1 MTYGVIVMVGASV
14 ALAAGL
20 ISLRLPGPIAQPV
33 PDRWHKKSTPVT
45 GGVAL
50 LLGLLL
56 ALAAGA
62 AAGDAPPSVAY
73 IAVGATAAFT
83 IGFLDD
89 KRSIGPRAKFVGQI
103 AVAAGTAAAIHPHW
117 LPIAAA
123 IPLGT
128 FVLVAAM
135 NSFNFLDN
143 IDGLAAGV
151 AGIAAGALALTTLFA
166 GGLAPRLLG
175 CAAAGACLGFL
186 PLNYRPHRPASFFMG
201 DSGSHLLGLVVA
213 ASALVATPGG
223 AGGVAAT
230 VLAPLLILALPI
242 IDTSLVII
250 VRLAE
255 GRPIWQGGRDHISH
269 RLVYIGL
276 SEREAVGVLL
286 ALAAACAG
294 VAIVISAANNALVT
308 GAAVG
313 LVFALLIGLSSRL
326 ALVTGNGVEM
336 GDLAAVDSSAPVADA
351 PIAREAELSED
362 LQSAVVELAGEPAP
376 GVVQDHARAN

>member
-1 MTYGVIVMVGASV
+1 MTYGVIVLVGASV

-45 GGVAL
+45 GGFAL
-50 LLGLLL
+50 LVGLLL

-62 AAGDAPPSVAY
+62 AAGGAPPSVGY
-73 IAVGATAAFT
+73 IAVGAAAAFT

-89 KRSIGPRAKFVGQI
+89 KRLIGPRAKFGGQV
-103 AVAAGTAAAIHPHW
+103 AVAAGTSAAIHPHW
-117 LPIAAA
+117 LPTAAA

-128 FVLVAAM
+128 VVLVAAM

-143 IDGLAAGV
+143 IDGLAAGI
-151 AGIAAGALALTTLFA
+151 AGIAAGALALTTVFA
-166 GGLAPRLLG
+166 GGEAPRLLG

-186 PLNYRPHRPASFFMG
+186 PLNYRPRRPARLFMG
-201 DSGSHLLGLVVA
+201 DSGSHLLGLVVP

-223 AGGVAAT
+223 AGGVAAA
-230 VLAPLLILALPI
+230 VAPPLLILALPI
-242 IDTSLVII
+242 IDTSLVIV

-269 RLVYIGL
+269 RLVYVGL
-276 SEREAVGVLL
+276 SEREAVGALL

-294 VAIVISAANNALVT
+294 VAVVVAAAHNALVT
-308 GAAVG
+308 GAAIG
-313 LVFALLIGLSSRL
+313 LVFALLVGLSSRL
-326 ALVTGNGVEM
+326 ALLTGNGLESRDAFTDESRVPE
-336 GDLAAVDSSAPVADA
+336 ADT
-351 PIAREAELSED
+351 PIARDALMSED
-362 LQSAVVELAGEPAP
+362 LGDAVAEVVSEAAP
-376 GVVQDHARAN
+376 GVVQEHARAN

>member
-1 MTYGVIVMVGASV
+1 MTYGVIVMVGAGV
-14 ALAAGL
+14 ALATGL

-45 GGVAL
+45 GGFAL

-62 AAGDAPPSVAY
+62 AAGNAPRSVVY
-73 IAVGATAAFT
+73 IALGATAAFA
-83 IGFLDD
+83 IGLLDD
-89 KRSIGPRAKFVGQI
+89 RRSIGPRAKFVGQI

-117 LPIAAA
+117 LPVAAA

-143 IDGLAAGV
+143 IDGLAAGT
-151 AGIAAGALALTTLFA
+151 AATAAGGLALTTLFA

-186 PLNYRPHRPASFFMG
+186 PLNYRRDRPARLFMG

-213 ASALVATPGG
+213 ASALVATPGD

-230 VLAPLLILALPI
+230 VLAPVLILALPI

-269 RLVYIGL
+269 RLVYVGL
-276 SEREAVGVLL
+276 SEREAVGTLL

-294 VAIVISAANNALVT
+294 VAVVISAAQNALVT

-313 LVFALLIGLSSRL
+313 LVFALLVGLSSRL
-326 ALVTGNGVEM
+326 ALVTGNGAEL
-336 GDLAAVDSSAPVADA
+336 GDAAVVDNSKPVA
-351 PIAREAELSED
+351 EAALSED
-362 LQSAVVELAGEPAP
+362 LQTAVVELVGEPEP
-376 GVVQDHARAN
+376 GVVKDHAPAN

>member
-1 MTYGVIVMVGASV
+1 MTYGVIVMVGAGV
-14 ALAAGL
+14 ALATGL

-45 GGVAL
+45 GGFAL

-62 AAGDAPPSVAY
+62 AAGNAPRSVVY
-73 IAVGATAAFT
+73 IALGATAAFA
-83 IGFLDD
+83 IGLLDD
-89 KRSIGPRAKFVGQI
+89 RRSIGPRAKFVGQI

-117 LPIAAA
+117 LPVAAA

-143 IDGLAAGV
+143 IDGLAAGT
-151 AGIAAGALALTTLFA
+151 AATAAGGLALTTLFA

-186 PLNYRPHRPASFFMG
+186 PLNYRRDRPARLFMG

-213 ASALVATPGG
+213 ASALVATPGD

-230 VLAPLLILALPI
+230 VLAPVLILALPI

-269 RLVYIGL
+269 RLVYVGL
-276 SEREAVGVLL
+276 SEREAVGALL

-294 VAIVISAANNALVT
+294 VAVVISAAQNALVT

-313 LVFALLIGLSSRL
+313 LVFALLVGLSSRL
-326 ALVTGNGVEM
+326 ALVTGNGAEL
-336 GDLAAVDSSAPVADA
+336 GDAAVVDNSKPVA
-351 PIAREAELSED
+351 EAALSED
-362 LQSAVVELAGEPAP
+362 LQTAVVELVGEPEP
-376 GVVQDHARAN
+376 GVVKDHAPAN

>member
-1 MTYGVIVMVGASV
+1 
-14 ALAAGL
+14 
-20 ISLRLPGPIAQPV
+20 
-33 PDRWHKKSTPVT
+33 
-45 GGVAL
+45 
-50 LLGLLL
+50 LLGLLF

-62 AAGDAPPSVAY
+62 ATGNAPPSVAY
-73 IAVGATAAFT
+73 IALGATAAFT

-89 KRSIGPRAKFVGQI
+89 SRSIGPRAKFVGQI

-143 IDGLAAGV
+143 IDGLAAGT
-151 AGIAAGALALTTLFA
+151 AGIAAWALALTTLFA
-166 GGLAPRLLG
+166 GGMAPRLLG

-186 PLNYRPHRPASFFMG
+186 PLNYRPHRPARLFMG
-201 DSGSHLLGLVVA
+201 DAGAHLLGFVVA
-213 ASALVATPGG
+213 ASALVATPAG
-223 AGGVAAT
+223 AGGVAVT

-269 RLVYIGL
+269 RLVYVGL
-276 SEREAVGVLL
+276 SEREAVGALL

-294 VAIVISAANNALVT
+294 VAIVIAAAHNALVT

-313 LVFALLIGLSSRL
+313 LVFALLVGLSSRL
-326 ALVTGNGVEM
+326 ALVTGNGVES
-336 GDLAAVDSSAPVADA
+336 GDMAAVDNSKPVAEA
-351 PIAREAELSED
+351 AAAELSED
-362 LQSAVVELAGEPAP
+362 LQTAAVDLVREPAP
-376 GVVQDHARAN
+376 GVVVQDHARAN

>member
-1 MTYGVIVMVGASV
+1 MTWGVIVVVGASV

-45 GGVAL
+45 GGFAL

-56 ALAAGA
+56 ALTTGA
-62 AAGDAPPSVAY
+62 AAGYAPPSVAY
-73 IAVGATAAFT
+73 IALGATAAFT

-89 KRSIGPRAKFVGQI
+89 KRSIGPRTKLAGQI

-117 LPIAAA
+117 LPIAAS
-123 IPLGT
+123 IPLAA

-143 IDGLAAGV
+143 IDGLAAGT
-151 AGIAAGALALTTLFA
+151 AGIAAAALALTTLFS

-186 PLNYRPHRPASFFMG
+186 PLNYRPHRPARLFMG

-213 ASALVATPGG
+213 ASALVATPAG
-223 AGGVAAT
+223 AGGVAAAI
-230 VLAPLLILALPI
+230 VAPLLILALPI
-242 IDTSLVII
+242 VDTSLVII

-255 GRPIWQGGRDHISH
+255 GRPVWQGGRDHISH
-269 RLVYIGL
+269 RLVYVGL
-276 SEREAVGVLL
+276 SEREAVATLL

-294 VAIVISAANNALVT
+294 VAVVIAAEQNALVT

-313 LVFALLIGLSSRL
+313 LVFALLVGLSSRL
-326 ALVTGNGVEM
+326 ALVTRNGIEKNQT
-336 GDLAAVDSSAPVADA
+336 LAVDNVDPVADA
-351 PIAREAELSED
+351 PIAREPELSED
-362 LQSAVVELAGEPAP
+362 LQGTVVELTDKPTLE
-376 GVVQDHARAN
+376 VVQDHGRAN

>member
-1 MTYGVIVMVGASV
+1 MTYGVIVMVGAGV
-14 ALAAGL
+14 ALATGL

-45 GGVAL
+45 GGFAL

-62 AAGDAPPSVAY
+62 AAGNAPRSVVY
-73 IAVGATAAFT
+73 IALGATAAFA
-83 IGFLDD
+83 IGLLDD
-89 KRSIGPRAKFVGQI
+89 RRSIGPRAKFVGQI
-103 AVAAGTAAAIHPHW
+103 AVAGGTAAAIHPHW
-117 LPIAAA
+117 LPVAAA

-143 IDGLAAGV
+143 IDGLAAGT
-151 AGIAAGALALTTLFA
+151 AGIAAGGLALTTLFA

-186 PLNYRPHRPASFFMG
+186 PLNYRRDRPARLFMG

-213 ASALVATPGG
+213 ASALVATPGD

-230 VLAPLLILALPI
+230 VLAPVLILALPI

-269 RLVYIGL
+269 RLVYVGL
-276 SEREAVGVLL
+276 SEREAVGALL

-294 VAIVISAANNALVT
+294 VAVVISAAQNALVT

-313 LVFALLIGLSSRL
+313 LVFALLVGLSSRL
-326 ALVTGNGVEM
+326 ALVTGNGAEL
-336 GDLAAVDSSAPVADA
+336 GDAAVVDNSKPVA
-351 PIAREAELSED
+351 EAALSED
-362 LQSAVVELAGEPAP
+362 LQTAVVELVGEPEP
-376 GVVQDHARAN
+376 GVVKDHAPAN

>member
-1 MTYGVIVMVGASV
+1 V
-14 ALAAGL
+14 ALAASL
-20 ISLRLPGPIAQPV
+20 ISVRLPGPIAQPV

-45 GGVAL
+45 GGFAL

-62 AAGDAPPSVAY
+62 ATGKAPPSVAY

-103 AVAAGTAAAIHPHW
+103 AVAAGTATAIHPHW
-117 LPIAAA
+117 LPVAAS
-123 IPLGT
+123 IPLAT

-143 IDGLAAGV
+143 IDGLAAGI
-151 AGIAAGALALTTLFA
+151 AGVAAGALALTTLFA
-166 GGLAPRLLG
+166 GGQAPRLLG

-186 PLNYRPHRPASFFMG
+186 PLNYRPHRPARLFMG

-223 AGGVAAT
+223 AGGVAAA
-230 VLAPLLILALPI
+230 VVPPLLILALPI
-242 IDTSLVII
+242 LDTSLVII

-276 SEREAVGVLL
+276 SEREAVGALL

-294 VAIVISAANNALVT
+294 VAVVVAAAHNPLVT

-313 LVFALLIGLSSRL
+313 LVFALLVALTSRL
-326 ALVTGNGVEM
+326 ALVTGNGLEM
-336 GDLAAVDSSAPVADA
+336 DYVSVDDSAVPAADT
-351 PIAREAELSED
+351 PISRDRILSED
-362 LQSAVVELAGEPAP
+362 LEGAVAELVSEPAP
-376 GVVQDHARAN
+376 EVVEDHARAN